1 MPDDVRH
8 DDPMRDAMHDAMHDD
23 GVLIVGAGLAGACAA
38 LTLSAERPV
47 HLLDAGAD
55 LGAGASGAA
64 AGLANPLMGR
74 KAKAS
79 WRVREALDAL
89 EALID
94 RAEAHDAW
102 LGSGLLRPTVEHTQG
117 DVFQDAAARHPDL
130 GVWLAED
137 EVAARFPD
145 VKTHGGAL
153 MLTRG
158 GAVDVRAFLRALV
171 ATARRRGARVTMQAR
186 VTALGETPE
195 HAWADVEHA
204 DGTTARLTARRVLVC
219 AGQGYGA
226 LDALAPLALRG
237 VKGQTVRVR
246 CPDGLPPLVPLSG
259 RGYVVPL
266 GGADAGGAP
275 HADGRTLVLGS
286 SYEHDFDTLDPTPE
300 ATAYVVQKTAR
311 MLPAVADAEV
321 LSASAGVR
329 VYAPSGGG
337 GTVKRHHV
345 RLGPLPGH
353 ARCWA
358 FVGLGSRGL
367 LTAPLLARALPGY
380 LRTPS
385 RIPPA
390 VRTW

>member
-1 MPDDVRH
+1 ME
-8 DDPMRDAMHDAMHDD
+8 AD

-74 KAKAS
+74 KAQPS
-79 WRVREALDAL
+79 WRVYEALDAL

-102 LGSGLLRPTVEHTQG
+102 LGSGLVRPVVEQTQ
-117 DVFQDAAARHPDL
+117 VEAFQDAAARAPDL
-130 GVWLAED
+130 AVWLSAGE
-137 EVAARFPD
+137 AAAQFPD
-145 VKTHGGAL
+145 VQTRGGAL
-153 MLTRG
+153 RLTRG
-158 GAVDVRAFLRALV
+158 GAVDVPAFLRALV
-171 ATARRRGARVTMQAR
+171 ATARRHGARVTMEAR
-186 VTALGETPE
+186 VTAVGETAA
-195 HAWADVEHA
+195 HAWVDVAQA
-204 DGTTARLTARRVLVC
+204 DGPPERLTASRVLVC
-219 AGQGYGA
+219 AGQGYDA

-237 VKGQTVRVR
+237 VKGQTVRVH
-246 CPDGLPPLVPLSG
+246 CPDGLSPLVPLAG
-259 RGYVVPL
+259 RGYVVPV
-266 GGADAGGAP
+266 GAADAGGAVG
-275 HADGRTLVLGS
+275 ARTLVLGS
-286 SYEHDFDTLDPTPE
+286 SYERDFDTLAPTPE
-300 ATAYVVQKTAR
+300 ATAYVVQKVAR

-321 LSASAGVR
+321 LGTAAGVR

-337 GTVKRHHV
+337 GAVKRHHV

-358 FVGLGSRGL
+358 FAGLGSRGL

-385 RIPPA
+385 RLPPA